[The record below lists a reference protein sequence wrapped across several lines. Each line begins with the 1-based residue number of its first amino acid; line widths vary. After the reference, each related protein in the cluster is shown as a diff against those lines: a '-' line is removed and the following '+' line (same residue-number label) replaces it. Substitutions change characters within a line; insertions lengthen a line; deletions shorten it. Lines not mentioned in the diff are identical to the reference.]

1 MTLFTSYLLARLL
14 ADGFF
19 EAALAAGFFEA
30 LFAGDLDL
38 AMWLIPKSRVQVLVT
53 VGALP

>member
-1 MTLFTSYLLARLL
+1 MLRLL

-30 LFAGDLDL
+30 LFAGDLDF
-38 AMWLIPKSRVQVLVT
+38 AMGASPKSRVLVIIT